1 MTRGWSRLASLSKG
15 TLPQVTAPDR
25 TAWAGGIGA
34 FVACLFA
41 LDLWLGG
48 GPLSHMV
55 RIVLLSGLALSTV
68 AMAFVLLSD
77 KVRMRPQTSQGGDS
91 AFSRRALGSV
101 AYDLSYLGKS
111 GR

>member
-1 MTRGWSRLASLSKG
+1 MA
-15 TLPQVTAPDR
+15 QDR

-41 LDLWLGG
+41 LDLLLAG
-48 GPLSHMV
+48 GPLGHMV
-55 RIVLLSGLALSTV
+55 RVVLLSGLALSTV

-77 KVRMRPQTSQGGDS
+77 KPSMRQP
-91 AFSRRALGSV
+91 GSV

-111 GR
+111 GS